1 MPAVAVGCAAA
12 GPSAPAAEKSPFL
25 ADEIRAVARSV
36 ADWQLDHPSR
46 DPLDW
51 TNAVFYSGVLA
62 AHRMTGEDRYLAAV
76 RAVGVEAGWSLGNRY
91 RHADD
96 HAVAQSYLEL
106 YRLEGDPV
114 MIAALRRAADR
125 MLAEPADWPKEHQKV
140 DYWWSDALFM
150 SPPALAMLAEATGD
164 ERYLDL
170 ADRLW
175 RESYDLLYDRSMR
188 LFHRDLRFRSEPNP
202 RFWSRG
208 NAWVHAGLARWLE
221 ALPAEHPTRPFY
233 ERLFLDLSAR
243 IPGLQGSD
251 GLWRSDLLASVSSEP
266 GETSGSA
273 LFCAALAWGI
283 NQGLLEP
290 ARFRQPAEDAWKA
303 LYRNVDDEGR
313 LGWVQ
318 KPGAKPGGVSRRH
331 REAYGSGAF
340 LLAAEQM
347 LELVSP

>member
-1 MPAVAVGCAAA
+1 MVTLAAGCEVS
-12 GPSAPAAEKSPFL
+12 GPSATAEGADPLSP
-25 ADEIRAVARSV
+25 ENIRAVARAV

-51 TNAVFYSGVLA
+51 TNAVFYTGVLA
-62 AHRMTGEDRYLAAV
+62 AHRATADDRYREAV
-76 RAVGVEAGWSLGNRY
+76 RAVGVESGWSLGDRY

-106 YRLEGDPV
+106 YRRERDPA
-114 MIAALRRAADR
+114 MFAALRAAADR
-125 MLAEPADWPKEHQKV
+125 MLAEPADWPKEHQTV

-164 ERYLDL
+164 DRYLDL

-175 RESYDLLYDRSMR
+175 KESYDLLYDRSQR
-188 LFHRDLRFRSEPNP
+188 LFHRDLRFRSETSP

-221 ALPAEHPTRPFY
+221 ALPDDHPTRPFY
-233 ERLFLDLSAR
+233 ERLFRELSAR
-243 IPGLQGSD
+243 VPGIQGSD

-266 GETSGSA
+266 GESSGSA
-273 LFCAALAWGI
+273 LFCFALAWGI

-290 ARFRQPAEDAWKA
+290 ERFREPVENAWKA
-303 LYRNVDDEGR
+303 LYRNIDEEGR

-318 KPGAKPGGVSRRH
+318 KPGAQPGGASRRD

-347 LELVSP
+347 LALVSS